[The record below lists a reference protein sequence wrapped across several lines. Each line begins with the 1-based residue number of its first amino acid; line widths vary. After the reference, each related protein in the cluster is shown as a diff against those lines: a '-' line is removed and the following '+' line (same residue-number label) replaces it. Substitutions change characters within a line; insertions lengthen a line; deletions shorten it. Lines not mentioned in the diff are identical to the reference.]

1 MSGGCCIFYKSEK
14 WNLLKHYI
22 VHLDDLAYQYGKSFR
37 RGKFGIIACFQHI
50 SNPNRRI
57 TICNTHLY
65 WNEEFKHVKLRQAHY
80 LCSQAKKFLDNKGKD
95 HEVKHNFVLCGDLNS
110 QPGSLVHTYMSN
122 GEVYTAG
129 VPSFNNSWLEC
140 PLRHLLLKSIHA
152 KHDAHHA
159 ENIEYT
165 NCTTVFR
172 RVIDYIFYSQ
182 SLNLEKVLSIPV
194 FRNNRRERGTNP
206 DVIPRIEW
214 PSDHLAIGAE
224 FSFQEQHCRKL
235 RVVFYFLLI
244 LMVLFTMIV
253 CSQK

>member
-1 MSGGCCIFYKSEK
+1 
-14 WNLLKHYI
+14 
-22 VHLDDLAYQYGKSFR
+22 
-37 RGKFGIIACFQHI
+37 
-50 SNPNRRI
+50 
-57 TICNTHLY
+57 
-65 WNEEFKHVKLRQAHY
+65 
-80 LCSQAKKFLDNKGKD
+80 
-95 HEVKHNFVLCGDLNS
+95 
-110 QPGSLVHTYMSN
+110 MSN

-182 SLNLEKVLSIPV
+182 SLNLEKVLSTPV
-194 FRNNRRERGTNP
+194 FRNNKTEWDTNP
-206 DVIPRIEW
+206 DVIPNIEW

-224 FSFQEQHCRKL
+224 LSFE
-235 RVVFYFLLI
+235 
-244 LMVLFTMIV
+244 
-253 CSQK
+253 